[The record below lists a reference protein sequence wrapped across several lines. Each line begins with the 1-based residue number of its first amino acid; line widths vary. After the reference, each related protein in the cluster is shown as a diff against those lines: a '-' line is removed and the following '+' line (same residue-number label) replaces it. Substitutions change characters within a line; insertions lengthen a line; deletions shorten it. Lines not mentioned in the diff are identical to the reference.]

1 MARKLEALPERKN
14 VGAGRKEQYPFDEW
28 FDGDPWLL
36 IEGEDYTCKKTS
48 FESSVRSAA
57 FRRGLDVTIRS
68 HPEGSALQ
76 VVGTLAEKEAAKLAA
91 EVAEAEAAVAA

>member
-14 VGAGRKEQYPFDEW
+14 VGAGRKEQYDFDTW

-36 IEGEDYTCKKTS
+36 VEGEDYTCKRTS

-57 FRRGLDVTIRS
+57 NRRGLDVTIRS
-68 HPEGSALQ
+68 HPDGSAVQ
-76 VVGTLAEKEAAKLAA
+76 VVGTLEEKEAAKLAA
-91 EVAEAEAAVAA
+91 EAAEAEAVAA

>member
-36 IEGEDYTCKKTS
+36 VEGEDYTCKRTS

-57 FRRGLDVTIRS
+57 TRRGLDVTLRS
-68 HPEGSALQ
+68 HPDGTAIQ
-76 VVGTLAEKEAAKLAA
+76 VVGTLEEKEAAKLAA
-91 EVAEAEAAVAA
+91 EAEAVAA